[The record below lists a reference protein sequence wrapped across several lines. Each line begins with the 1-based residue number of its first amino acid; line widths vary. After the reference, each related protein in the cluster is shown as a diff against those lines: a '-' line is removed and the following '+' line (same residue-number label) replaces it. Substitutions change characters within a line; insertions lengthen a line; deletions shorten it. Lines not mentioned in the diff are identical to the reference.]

1 MALKKQYSSLATFS
15 MSSMT
20 DVIFLLLIFFMVT
33 STLINPAAIEV
44 NLPQSSEQTSLKP
57 VTEVYMDSLTN
68 LYVVE
73 NRHDSVAAKATP
85 RPVSLQEL
93 MAALTLIQQQ
103 DSLRAVALYADTKV
117 EYGKVM
123 EILDVAARRN
133 LKMVL
138 ATKSSQ
144 RVQDAEN
151 EILASDAS
159 AMPAAKQ

>member
-44 NLPQSSEQTSLKP
+44 DLPQSSEQTSLKP

-73 NRHDSVAAKATP
+73 NRHDSVAEKATP

-144 RVQDAEN
+144 RVQDAEK
-151 EILASDAS
+151 EILTGDAS
-159 AMPAAKQ
+159 AMPAENQ

>member
-44 NLPQSSEQTSLKP
+44 DLPQSSEQTSLKP
-57 VTEVYMDSLTN
+57 MTEVYMDSLTN

-73 NRHDSVAAKATP
+73 NRHDSVAEKATP

-144 RVQDAEN
+144 RVQDAEK
-151 EILASDAS
+151 EILAGDAS
-159 AMPAAKQ
+159 AMPAENQ

>member
-1 MALKKQYSSLATFS
+1 MALKKQYSSLASFS

-44 NLPQSSEQTSLKP
+44 DLPQSSEQTSLKP

-73 NRHDSVAAKATP
+73 NRHDSVAEKATP

-144 RVQDAEN
+144 RVQDAEK
-151 EILASDAS
+151 EILAGDAS
-159 AMPAAKQ
+159 VMPAENQ